1 MLLVKCVSALRTED
15 RDCCLQGR
23 WFVNSGSIKHIRMIK
38 STKIVIVFF
47 IAILANLS
55 VQAHANMLTDKPAT
69 ATAKTSTAAFDW
81 SAVME
86 AIIYVESRGNA
97 RAVSGNSCGAMQ
109 ITPILVKECNNI
121 LRQRKSEKRYT
132 LADRFSVEK
141 SKEMFMLIQSEH
153 NPQNNVERAIRTWNG
168 GNHYSVRRTQRYYER
183 VMARLRN

>member
-1 MLLVKCVSALRTED
+1 MLLVKCVFALRTED

-23 WFVNSGSIKHIRMIK
+23 RFVNSGSIKHIRMIK

-55 VQAHANMLTDKPAT
+55 VQAKANTLTVKPAPT
-69 ATAKTSTAAFDW
+69 TAKTAAFDW
-81 SAVME
+81 SAVMD

-121 LRQRKSEKRYT
+121 LRQRKSKKRYT

-183 VMARLRN
+183 VMARMRN